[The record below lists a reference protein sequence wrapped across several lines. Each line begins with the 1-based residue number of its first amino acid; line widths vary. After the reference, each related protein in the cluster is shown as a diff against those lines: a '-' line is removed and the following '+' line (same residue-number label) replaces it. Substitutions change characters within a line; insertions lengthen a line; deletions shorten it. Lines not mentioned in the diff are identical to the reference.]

1 MHPAEEPVVSPSGH
15 IYSREFILEYLLTK
29 SQELKKQQKIFEDQQ
44 VCLPTTNITLHHHIV
59 IYDIDVN

>member
-44 VCLPTTNITLHHHIV
+44 VCLPTTNIIT
-59 IYDIDVN
+59 